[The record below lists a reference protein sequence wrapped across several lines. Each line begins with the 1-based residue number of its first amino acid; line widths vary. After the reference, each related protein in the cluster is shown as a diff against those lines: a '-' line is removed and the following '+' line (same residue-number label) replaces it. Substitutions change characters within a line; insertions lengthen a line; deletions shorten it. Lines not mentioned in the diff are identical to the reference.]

1 MGGRDN
7 NFDALRLAAAVS
19 VVLTHAF
26 LLGED
31 RLGPDPL
38 MQLTG
43 GQCSLGVAGVFVFFT
58 ISGFLVTQS
67 FETTGRV
74 APFLAKRALRIY
86 PGLAACLL
94 VLAFAVG
101 PVVSSLPLGAYFAET
116 GSYRFV
122 VQNLSLFSGL
132 PGLPGVN
139 FTGLGNGWVVDGP
152 LWSLP
157 CEVLMY
163 LMVAGLGAAGL
174 LRGPVLAAL
183 FAAGIAAVALD
194 TASSDLLV
202 GSAAWLLPFFAA
214 GMALYRFRALPLLRL
229 PYAAAALGALALAAR
244 FGGFIPVFA
253 ACGSYLVIYLAFAG
267 RRSFRA
273 ARFGDLSYGIYI
285 YGWPVEQLAARALGG
300 AAPWWQVFALAL
312 PLSAA
317 AAFVSWRLVEA
328 PALRLKP
335 RPAARRPVASAQR
348 RVRRLTERG
357 AGATNSGTR

>member
-38 MQLTG
+38 MRLTG
-43 GQCSLGVAGVFVFFT
+43 GQCTLGVAGVFVFFT
-58 ISGFLVTQS
+58 ISGYLVTQS
-67 FETTGRV
+67 FEMTGRI

-86 PGLAACLL
+86 PGLAACVLL
-94 VLAFAVG
+94 LAFVVG
-101 PVVSSLPLGAYFAET
+101 PAVSRLPLGAYFADS

-122 VQNLSLFSGL
+122 VANLSLNIDVHGL
-132 PGLPGVN
+132 PAVN

-163 LMVAGLGAAGL
+163 LMVAGLGGAGL
-174 LRGPVLAAL
+174 VRGPVLAAL
-183 FAAGIAAVALD
+183 FAAGIVATVLD
-194 TASSDLLV
+194 TSSSDMLI

-214 GMALYRFRALPLLRL
+214 GMALYKFRDLPLLRL
-229 PYAAAALGALALAAR
+229 RYALAALAALALAAR
-244 FGGFIPVFA
+244 FGGFVPVFA

-267 RRSFRA
+267 RWRLRA
-273 ARFGDLSYGIYI
+273 ARFGDLSYGLYI
-285 YGWPVEQLAARALGG
+285 YGWPIEQLTVRALGG
-300 AAPWWQVFALAL
+300 AAPWWEVFAIAL
-312 PLSAA
+312 PATAA
-317 AAFVSWRLVEA
+317 VAFLSWRLVEA
-328 PALRLKP
+328 PALRFKP
-335 RPAARRPVASAQR
+335 RAAAARAAFDQYPSPAQR
-348 RVRRLTERG
+348 VALKSLPPG
-357 AGATNSGTR
+357 KF